1 MLEIDALTVGYPGRG
16 GQGGPV
22 LTDVSLRVER
32 GEILALVGESGCGKS
47 TLARTAVGLL
57 EPDRG
62 VVRVAGADVHRSR
75 GRAARDV
82 RRRCQ
87 MVFQDAGLSLSP
99 RLSVHEAIREPLR
112 IHKAGS
118 RAEQKARVEY
128 LLHTVGLGPELAD
141 RRPGQL
147 SGGQRQR
154 VAIARALA
162 LEPDVLICDEP
173 VTALDVSI
181 QAGVL
186 NLLSEL
192 RDRLGLACLFIAHDL
207 AVVQRLAD
215 RIAVM
220 YCGRVVEE
228 AASATFAVA
237 PLHPYT
243 KRLLAAA
250 PALNSPH
257 RPRPVEEPGI
267 RPLPSSAA
275 QDGCGFR
282 ARCPD
287 RVAACETR
295 PPLIPLAAPQPR
307 PAADAGHY
315 VACHLPG
322 PGRPSSDHQGNPEKS
337 MTDTAEHTDTWTDLL
352 TRWDR
357 QQDLYIEQRERRFD
371 VMFDFLGELAPG
383 PAPTVL
389 DLACGPGAIS
399 DRLLRRYPEA
409 RAVAVDVDP
418 VLLTIGQGACGDHDG
433 RLRWVRTDLRNP
445 DWVTALDEDGRPGTF
460 DAVLSST
467 ALHWLSPPELVAVYR
482 AAATLLKPGGVLINA
497 DYLPAGPRNKRIRGA
512 CAAVNA
518 RRQSAALAGGAEDW
532 ETWWKRAESVPAL
545 GEAVETRRRIWPEGT
560 KDEWASPGVDYH
572 EAALREAGFA
582 EVDVVWQDLE
592 ERVLIALMP

>member
-1 MLEIDALTVGYPGRG
+1 
-16 GQGGPV
+16 
-22 LTDVSLRVER
+22 
-32 GEILALVGESGCGKS
+32 
-47 TLARTAVGLL
+47 
-57 EPDRG
+57 
-62 VVRVAGADVHRSR
+62 
-75 GRAARDV
+75 
-82 RRRCQ
+82 

-118 RAEQKARVEY
+118 RAEQQARVEY

-220 YCGRVVEE
+220 HGGRIVEQ
-228 AASATFAVA
+228 AAGAAFAVT

-243 KRLLAAA
+243 RTLLAAA
-250 PALNSPH
+250 PALNSRTADDRSRSRRSGRWPR
-257 RPRPVEEPGI
+257 RPQATGAA
-267 RPLPSSAA
+267 SAPA
-275 QDGCGFR
+275 
-282 ARCPD
+282 ARTAS
-287 RVAACETR
+287 RACETK
-295 PPLIPLAAPQPR
+295 PPLIPLAVPQPR
-307 PAADAGHY
+307 PAARTGHH

-322 PGRPSSDHQGNPEKS
+322 SGRPSTDHHGNPEKS
-337 MTDTAEHTDTWTDLL
+337 MTDTTEHSDIWTDLL

-371 VMFDFLGELAPG
+371 VVFDFLGELAPG

-399 DRLLRRYPEA
+399 DRLLRRYPEG

-418 VLLTIGQGACGDHDG
+418 VLLTIGQGACGDHGG
-433 RLRWVRTDLRNP
+433 RLRWVRTDLRTP
-445 DWVTALDEDGRPGTF
+445 DWVTALGEDGKPGTF

-467 ALHWLSPPELVAVYR
+467 ALHWLGPPELVAVYR

-497 DYLPAGPRNKRIRGA
+497 DYLPAGPRNKRIRA
-512 CAAVNA
+512 ASAAVNA
-518 RRQSAALAGGAEDW
+518 RRQSAALARGAEDW
-532 ETWWKRAESVPAL
+532 ETWWKRAESVP
-545 GEAVETRRRIWPEGT
+545 P
-560 KDEWASPGVDYH
+560 
-572 EAALREAGFA
+572 
-582 EVDVVWQDLE
+582 
-592 ERVLIALMP
+592 